1 MANMSY
7 CRFENTAQ
15 DLEDCDAHMEDDD
28 LSAEERVARL
38 RLIGLAVSIALQY
51 GEEVG
56 RPCTRT

>member
-1 MANMSY
+1 
-7 CRFENTAQ
+7 
-15 DLEDCDAHMEDDD
+15 MEDDD